1 MGARAGAVEHPAGSP
16 GASPLERRA
25 EPGAER
31 DSASRAG
38 HEADP
43 VTDHAVRAGPRALD
57 RLFALYMLVSG
68 LALAGPARPALW
80 PVLALVHAL
89 AAAAALRSR
98 ALAPALAAA
107 SRRWPRLAVVVSDW
121 YALLVLPALYTELAV
136 LNRAVYAGTYFD
148 ALVMRWEETL
158 FGGQPSRA
166 LAAALPYLALS
177 EPLHAAYLS
186 YYAIIYGPPLLLYV
200 AGRRSHFHEM
210 LFPLMLTFFVSYLFF
225 IYFPVQGP
233 RYIFPPPGGGW
244 KPDLCTV
251 WRIWCWRRARPR
263 ARRFRPRTSR
273 WPPRRRSWS
282 RGSCRDCCPSWPCSR
297 SAWPPARCTAGSIT
311 RRTSWPASRSR
322 RCWSGR
328 RPGRAR
334 CWTAGGTG
342 LWGGQGRRYLDPDRT
357 GPAGRRGVR
366 PGRAGHASR

>member
-1 MGARAGAVEHPAGSP
+1 VGARAGAVEHPAGSP

-233 RYIFPPPGGGW
+233 RYIFPPPGGGLEAG
-244 KPDLCTV
+244 PLYRLAHLVLEAGSAQGAAFPSSHVAVAATQTILV
-251 WRIWCWRRARPR
+251 ARFLPRLLPVVAVLTLGLAAGAVYGGFHYATDVVAGFALAAVLVGAAPR
-263 ARRFRPRTSR
+263 ARAVL
-273 WPPRRRSWS
+273 
-282 RGSCRDCCPSWPCSR
+282 D
-297 SAWPPARCTAGSIT
+297 
-311 RRTSWPASRSR
+311 
-322 RCWSGR
+322 GR
-328 RPGRAR
+328 RDRAL
-334 CWTAGGTG
+334 G
-342 LWGGQGRRYLDPDRT
+342 RT
-357 GPAGRRGVR
+357 GAPL
-366 PGRAGHASR
+366 S